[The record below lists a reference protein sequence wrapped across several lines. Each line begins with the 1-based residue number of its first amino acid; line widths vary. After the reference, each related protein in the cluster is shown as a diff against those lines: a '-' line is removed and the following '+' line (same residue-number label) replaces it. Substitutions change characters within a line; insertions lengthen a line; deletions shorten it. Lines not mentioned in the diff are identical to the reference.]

1 MLNLKNKKR
10 GFIQRRAVAAVE
22 LAVCLP
28 VIVLLALGSMEAASM
43 IFLRQ
48 ALVQSAYETVKEAA
62 SAQGS
67 EALALT
73 RGQEVL
79 AFRDIQD
86 ETVTINPAGTEDLER
101 GTEIT
106 VTVSAPGDTNSIF
119 PFGPFRNREVS
130 VSATMF
136 KE

>member
-1 MLNLKNKKR
+1 
-10 GFIQRRAVAAVE
+10 
-22 LAVCLP
+22 
-28 VIVLLALGSMEAASM
+28 M

-62 SAQGS
+62 RAQGS

-86 ETVTINPAGTEDLER
+86 ETVTIEPAGTEALDR

-130 VSATMF
+130 VSATMV

>member
-1 MLNLKNKKR
+1 MLNLRNKKR
-10 GFIQRRAVAAVE
+10 GFIQRKAAAAVE

-28 VIVLLALGSMEAASM
+28 VIVILALGSMEAASM

-62 SAQGS
+62 RAQGS

-73 RGQEVL
+73 RSREVL
-79 AFRDIQD
+79 AFRNIQD
-86 ETVTINPAGTEDLER
+86 ETVTIEPAGTEALDR

-130 VSATMF
+130 VSATMV